1 MEGLYQILEDSGVR
15 GEEDCY
21 HRTWIYPD
29 SHTLA
34 DCTMVS
40 SIDIYNVGGVWRQ
53 QVQTGSIRYQ
63 CQVPGTS
70 AKYQVPGK
78 LKMIRN
84 IPAKTRNQ
92 I

>member
-21 HRTWIYPD
+21 HITWIYPD

-40 SIDIYNVGGVWRQ
+40 SIDNNVVGGVWRQ
-53 QVQTGSIRYQ
+53 RVQAGSIRYQ
-63 CQVPGTS
+63 CQAPGTS
-70 AKYQVPGK
+70 AKCQVPGK
-78 LKMIRN
+78 FKMNRN